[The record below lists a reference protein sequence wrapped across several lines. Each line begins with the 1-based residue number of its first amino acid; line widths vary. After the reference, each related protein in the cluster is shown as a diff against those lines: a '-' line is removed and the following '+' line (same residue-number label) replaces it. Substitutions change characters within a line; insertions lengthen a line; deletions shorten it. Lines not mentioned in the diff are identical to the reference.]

1 MAINNLLEIENLINT
16 YNLKLGTITTELK
29 QLKNMFADMIE
40 NDEEYAAA
48 SENAKKLNKE
58 KALAKAKFL
67 KRPEAN
73 DLQDKIK
80 YSQSQS
86 KEIKLALSDY
96 LTQYLRESGTNQV
109 PAPDGTFFRIIYS
122 AKLVKG
128 E

>member
-1 MAINNLLEIENLINT
+1 MAVNNLLEIENLINT
-16 YNLKLGTITTELK
+16 YNLKLGTISTELK
-29 QLKNMFADMIE
+29 QLKNMFSDMIE
-40 NDEEYAAA
+40 NDEEYALA
-48 SENAKKLNKE
+48 SENAKKSNKE
-58 KALAKAKFL
+58 KSLAKAKFL

-80 YSQSQS
+80 FNQSQL

-96 LTQYLRESGTNQV
+96 LTQYMRESGTNQV